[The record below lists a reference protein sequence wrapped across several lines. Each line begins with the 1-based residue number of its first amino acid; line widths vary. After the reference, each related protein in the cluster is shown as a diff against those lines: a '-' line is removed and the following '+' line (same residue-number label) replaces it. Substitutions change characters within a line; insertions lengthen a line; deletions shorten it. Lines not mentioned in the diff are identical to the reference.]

1 MLQKHVLTIDTTSI
15 QTNACAVRAITLPF
29 VIVAAAGVGGITSP
43 LPQPTTPHCA
53 WCIQSEGA
61 VQCDFTTRAQCMQT
75 ASGTDSECIANPHL
89 IVRSPSRNAY
99 GKLTHQRSIPPADSM
114 HRPVVPRRE

>member
-1 MLQKHVLTIDTTSI
+1 MLQKHVLTIDMTSI

-75 ASGTDSECIANPHL
+75 TSGTAYECIENPRL
-89 IVRSPSRNAY
+89 VARSLPQNAY
-99 GKLTHQRSIPPADSM
+99 GKLNHQRSK
-114 HRPVVPRRE
+114 